1 MNSAKFCGSNDV
13 KIKLVMILRN
23 RKAVCSGSTIGTFS
37 NQKSEHIWP
46 QSDKQTFLLLTKIQT
61 TLDLIIDD
69 KKVR

>member
-1 MNSAKFCGSNDV
+1 
-13 KIKLVMILRN
+13 MILQN
-23 RKAVCSGSTIGTFS
+23 HKAVRSGLTTGTFT
-37 NQKSEHIWP
+37 NEKSEHIWP